1 MTRGVDAGPWMT
13 LRSDQTV
20 LPHHIFR
27 LFESLIGYQLNRWKN
42 LMPGMA
48 VAVLLYAVPLNVLSD
63 PTNLPLPP
71 DLRQADDDT
80 RLWLPQLDTGFRTQI
95 SAQPSL
101 LPQSGI
107 AAPVFLAVD
116 ISTTLTRI
124 RGLRQSGASGLALA
138 LL

>member
-20 LPHHIFR
+20 LPHRIFR

-63 PTNLPLPP
+63 PTYSPLPLPP
-71 DLRQADDDT
+71 NLRQADDDT

-116 ISTTLTRI
+116 VSTTLTRI
-124 RGLRQSGASGLALA
+124 RKLEK
-138 LL
+138 

>member
-13 LRSDQTV
+13 LRSHQTV
-20 LPHHIFR
+20 LPHRIFR

-42 LMPGMA
+42 IIPAMA

-63 PTNLPLPP
+63 PTHSPLPP
-71 DLRQADDDT
+71 NQPQAEDDT

-95 SAQPSL
+95 SDQSSL

-107 AAPVFLAVD
+107 ATPCF
-116 ISTTLTRI
+116 
-124 RGLRQSGASGLALA
+124 
-138 LL
+138 